1 MKIFKR
7 ILFILSVIFIIIQF
21 NRPARNIGEIK
32 PVNEITAAFAVPSD
46 LQHILRTSC
55 YDCHSNNTRYPWY
68 VNIQP
73 FGWFMESHIKEGKG
87 KMNFSEFATY
97 PLRRQYNKFNDII
110 ENVSDG
116 EMPLP
121 SYLLIHTDAKL
132 SDAQKKKLIDWA
144 NAMRDSM
151 QTKYPADSLQSKIN
165 THLKNKRETL

>member
-7 ILFILSVIFIIIQF
+7 ILLILLVIFIIIQF
-21 NRPARNIGEIK
+21 IRPARNIGD
-32 PVNEITAAFAVPSD
+32 VNPANEVNAAFVVPND
-46 LQHILRTSC
+46 VLNIFRNSC

-73 FGWFMESHIKEGKG
+73 IGWFMDSHIKEAKR

-97 PLRRQYNKFNDII
+97 PLHRQYNKFNDII

-132 SDAQKKKLIDWA
+132 SDTQKKKLIDWA
-144 NAMRDSM
+144 NAMRDLM
-151 QTKYPADSLQSKIN
+151 QTKYPADSLK
-165 THLKNKRETL
+165 